1 MTKIHVCVVEVL
13 REVGAVLV
21 NYVPRDII
29 EDSSREV
36 KHSGVS
42 NLADRQ
48 SRPQLS
54 LPSVLSGVRETLGR
68 RLG

>member
-13 REVGAVLV
+13 RKVGAVLV
-21 NYVPRDII
+21 NYVPRDVI

-42 NLADRQ
+42 ILADRQ
-48 SRPQLS
+48 SRPQVS
-54 LPSVLSGVRETLGR
+54 LPPVLSGVRETLGR

>member
-13 REVGAVLV
+13 RKVGAVLV
-21 NYVPRDII
+21 NYVPRDVI

-48 SRPQLS
+48 SRPQVIFN
-54 LPSVLSGVRETLGR
+54 LPQDLTGLKGQF
-68 RLG
+68 

>member
-21 NYVPRDII
+21 NYVPRDVI

-36 KHSGVS
+36 KHLGVS

-54 LPSVLSGVRETLGR
+54 LPPVLSGVRETLGR